1 MYLHDPLTNH
11 LKALKSPLMDS
22 SLQLHHCL
30 HEKVITDNNP
40 GATLDW
46 IFCTNFNPAAIF
58 PKQRGVWLTF
68 WAPCIY
74 LCVLEDFVKKIFF
87 NPQISLVFH
96 FTKHTPLS
104 QCHLSALF
112 SMEARFRVK
121 PHCSFSCSALHDVLL
136 HRSASPST
144 SQRGPLPLC
153 CQWIDGRCMLT
164 GGCCLW
170 LSAAVLWLG
179 NRKPIAEY
187 FLLYK

>member
-96 FTKHTPLS
+96 FTEHTPLS
-104 QCHLSALF
+104 QCSN
-112 SMEARFRVK
+112 
-121 PHCSFSCSALHDVLL
+121 CSAWKHTFVWSLTAAFPALPFMMCCCTGQHHLPHPRGVPC
-136 HRSASPST
+136 HCAASE
-144 SQRGPLPLC
+144 LMEDAC
-153 CQWIDGRCMLT
+153 
-164 GGCCLW
+164 
-170 LSAAVLWLG
+170 
-179 NRKPIAEY
+179 
-187 FLLYK
+187 